1 MIPTE
6 VSHLMMLAEAF
17 REFQYP
23 STPLHRLDVLRLFTS
38 LYRRVGKEYGLL
50 DEEAELELET
60 EFDDELAVV

>member
-23 STPLHRLDVLRLFTS
+23 STPLDS
-38 LYRRVGKEYGLL
+38 KRRPHPLWRAGGVGRSPR
-50 DEEAELELET
+50 A
-60 EFDDELAVV
+60 A